1 MVLGHNG
8 GWGEWSPWSK
18 WSTCTRTCG
27 GGISRQQR
35 RCRRNRPCKGKIWTT
50 RYKICNPEQ
59 AEFLDNVNN
68 NTRPQKKAF
77 CSGTKTNCFLH
88 TYSDVLKQ
96 NLFPENSYLVTF
108 MRYTYAIS
116 DVSGD
121 LSSIDGKVELLNRS
135 FAGHYCDPLDDWRK
149 LIGFV
154 TEQVPSEGSL
164 QSNRRL
170 PRPNINCSTQR
181 LLLNGWSSEKDWGQ

>member
-1 MVLGHNG
+1 
-8 GWGEWSPWSK
+8 
-18 WSTCTRTCG
+18 RTCG

-35 RCRRNRPCKGKIWTT
+35 RCRRNRPCKGKVWTT
-50 RYKICNPEQ
+50 RYKICNPE
-59 AEFLDNVNN
+59 
-68 NTRPQKKAF
+68 
-77 CSGTKTNCFLH
+77 
-88 TYSDVLKQ
+88 LKQ
-96 NLFPENSYLVTF
+96 NLFPENSNLITF
-108 MRYTYAIS
+108 MRYVVRNAIS

-135 FAGHYCDPLDDWRK
+135 FAGHYCDPVDDWRK

-154 TEQVPSEGSL
+154 TEQVPSKGSL

-181 LLLNGWSSEKDWGQ
+181 FLLNGWSSEKGRGQ